1 MDRAVYSERVILRY
15 SKEPKLERIS
25 IPRKQQGQDVAHWRT
40 LVTGLNQLSF
50 LPVAAAVAFAAVCA
64 RADDAALAPREAPAK
79 SLPVPTDVSPGMQKF
94 IAAPLNPMWHDLWKT
109 GEEWRN
115 AADKMDAGIVP
126 TIPAMAERLHV
137 KIEPSTMDGVKV
149 FIVTP
154 DEIPPENRNRLLIHI
169 HGGCYVLSPA
179 EAGRRGDHDGGL
191 EHFKVISVDYRMP
204 PEAYF
209 PAALDDAM
217 TVWKAVSQRT
227 TDPAKIGDLRHFRR
241 RRAGACEVIAGE
253 TRQAVNARR
262 HRIRHADVGRDQ
274 DRRPFQ
280 TNAMVDNVLVSTDG
294 FLRRGTCGSTPTG
307 TI

>member
-1 MDRAVYSERVILRY
+1 MIHPRSRFQLLTFPLMNVRSIMDRAVYSERVILRY

-137 KIEPSTMDGVKV
+137 KIEPSTMDGV
-149 FIVTP
+149 
-154 DEIPPENRNRLLIHI
+154 
-169 HGGCYVLSPA
+169 
-179 EAGRRGDHDGGL
+179 
-191 EHFKVISVDYRMP
+191 
-204 PEAYF
+204 
-209 PAALDDAM
+209 
-217 TVWKAVSQRT
+217 
-227 TDPAKIGDLRHFRR
+227 
-241 RRAGACEVIAGE
+241 EVC
-253 TRQAVNARR
+253 
-262 HRIRHADVGRDQ
+262 
-274 DRRPFQ
+274 
-280 TNAMVDNVLVSTDG
+280 S
-294 FLRRGTCGSTPTG
+294 S
-307 TI
+307 